1 MSYQIIDWDKHYEN
15 NRSRQVERL
24 HWVSV
29 PNRHDGE
36 GYSII
41 MADSRA
47 AEIFAAWILMIQVAS
62 KCHPRGSLVRDDG
75 TPMSL
80 RAISL
85 KTRANLKWFEYAI
98 PKLLEVGWIQPLT
111 EECHLVAPERQATDA
126 DMTPPCEERRE
137 ENGKKEENS
146 LALSGRK
153 NAIPD
158 YVLDA
163 FTGIGRR
170 KTTAWS
176 DKEMIAYRKLKLT
189 EQELIQHL
197 ALFAKARTAGWP
209 YHRKDTVTLL
219 NNWQSE
225 VERAEDFIRL
235 NPTASRPA
243 STYVPPRA
251 PEVTW
256 EQHFWDMW
264 DGTKEEGEN
273 AIRRRRESFSHFNI
287 NIDEQ

>member
-1 MSYQIIDWDKHYEN
+1 
-15 NRSRQVERL
+15 
-24 HWVSV
+24 
-29 PNRHDGE
+29 
-36 GYSII
+36 
-41 MADSRA
+41 
-47 AEIFAAWILMIQVAS
+47 MIQVAS
-62 KCHPRGSLVRDDG
+62 KCQPRGSLVRDDG

-98 PKLLEVGWIQPLT
+98 PKLLEVGWIQALT
-111 EECHLVAPERQATDA
+111 TECHPVAPERQATDA

-146 LALSGRK
+146 LAHSGRK
-153 NAIPD
+153 KAIPD
-158 YVLDA
+158 SVLEA
-163 FTGIGRR
+163 FTSIGRR

-176 DKEMIAYRKLKLT
+176 DKELTAYRKLRLT
-189 EQELIQHL
+189 EEDVIQHL
-197 ALFAKARTAGWP
+197 ALFAKARSAGWG

-219 NNWQSE
+219 NNWQTE
-225 VERAEDFIRL
+225 VERAEDFIGSL
-235 NPTASRPA
+235 PA
-243 STYVPPRA
+243 TSSQKSTYVPPRA

-273 AIRRRRESFSHFNI
+273 AVRRRRESFAHFNI
-287 NIDEQ
+287 NIDEH